1 MADTYMWL
9 KEYSLAD
16 QTIEKM
22 KNDASFMAL
31 ETDISTWKKMF
42 VGSRSQLRVS

>member
-1 MADTYMWL
+1 MWL

-22 KNDASFMAL
+22 KNNTTFMAFVPSI
-31 ETDISTWKKMF
+31 DTWKKMF
-42 VGSRSQLRVS
+42 WPRS